1 MTSSTS
7 PLQPASADGASNA
20 GEGLAAGAR
29 LGKYE
34 ILERVGKGGMA
45 VIYRARDPLLNR
57 IVAIKQIG
65 AHLADDS
72 RWRDRFRQEAQVI
85 ARIAVTSRHV
95 VNIHELVEDPRGLF
109 IVMEF
114 VEGHSLATLIRE
126 NRVDLQTGLDVLAGV
141 CLGLRAVHAAGIIHR
156 DIKPGNII
164 VPPDRRAKIADFGL
178 AAPIGSEASM
188 ALGTTKYMA
197 PELFQSGPIDCRV
210 DIYSLGL
217 VAFEMFAG
225 REAYDRLFADLRGDG
240 RSEAMRW
247 MNWHLRTDLVLPRL
261 DTLNPL
267 IPPMLAEIVAQMAAK
282 SLGVRYASI
291 DAIIYDLKRS
301 FPPGAGA
308 APTVGATS
316 LGGASPAKTSGGG
329 VSGASAAAPTGPV
342 TGVFE
347 DEAPT
352 APMPVPSPLRK
363 VRRKHVIWAGSAL
376 AAVIVIVVGLAM
388 HRSSKLETLR
398 QVFGEG
404 VAAYRAA
411 DFATAVA
418 RYREAAQMDVSG
430 SEAAE
435 GRKRA
440 AQGLALA
447 EAQAARLRGDFA
459 EALAKLKEAEERL
472 GVQRGVIEPVR
483 VSVLEAQEREEAKA
497 RFAQLLADGELE
509 QASTVIRDLE
519 ERALLDSAAATE
531 MKDQL
536 EQARGRSTYFAQLRK
551 ARQALERGEF
561 DNALKFA
568 QAAEALQPTEEAAG
582 LLKSIRLERQ
592 YGEEVKKGD
601 EALAVADF
609 KTAAMHYLEANR
621 LKPSAVGESRYK
633 RVKAREHL
641 AAGQVAR
648 DAGRLLDAR
657 MQFEE
662 SLKHDELPEARRGL
676 DRVVALLSL
685 QEQIDAGQ
693 KAADSGDWEEALEK
707 WQAALDAAVP
717 DRADEIRAK
726 VALAQLQVAIGRG
739 DRLAAQKQWTEAR
752 QAYEEALRLGGG
764 DDVKRRI
771 REMELNQQIAALL
784 EQGDAARDAG
794 RFAQALKL
802 YRDALKLRQ
811 GDGAIQGRIDDVNYR
826 QFKASGT
833 RKFQAGQYR
842 AALADLRQA
851 LRLRP
856 EDADL
861 ARMVEEAEKRA
872 SEEPGGG

>member
-1 MTSSTS
+1 MTSPTR
-7 PLQPASADGASNA
+7 PLQPADAGGASPA
-20 GEGLAAGAR
+20 GESLAAGAR

-34 ILERVGKGGMA
+34 IIERVGRGGMA
-45 VIYRARDPLLNR
+45 VIYKARDPLLNR

-95 VNIHELVEDPRGLF
+95 VNIHQLVEDPRGLF

-126 NRVDLQTGLDVLAGV
+126 NRVDLQSGLDVLAGV
-141 CLGLRAVHAAGIIHR
+141 CLGLRAVHAAGVIHR

-225 REAYDRLFADLRGDG
+225 REAYDRLFAELRGDG

-261 DTLNPL
+261 DAVNPL
-267 IPPMLAEIVAQMAAK
+267 IPPVLAEIVAQMAAK
-282 SLGVRYASI
+282 SLGVRYANI
-291 DAIIYDLKRS
+291 DAVILDLKRS

-308 APTVGATS
+308 AAAGATS
-316 LGGASPAKTSGGG
+316 IGGPVAAVAPASG
-329 VSGASAAAPTGPV
+329 VSAASSAAPTGAV

-352 APMPVPSPLRK
+352 APMPAPSPLRK
-363 VRRKHVIWAGSAL
+363 VRRKHLIWAGSAL
-376 AAVIVIVVGLAM
+376 AAVIVVVVSLAVA
-388 HRSSKLETLR
+388 RSGKLEALR
-398 QVFGEG
+398 QTYGEG

-411 DFATAVA
+411 DYATAIA

-435 GRKRA
+435 GRKLA

-447 EAQAARLRGDFA
+447 EAQAARMRGDFA
-459 EALAKLKEAEERL
+459 EALSKLKEAEERL
-472 GVQRGVIEPVR
+472 GVKRTVIEPVR
-483 VSVLEAQEREEAKA
+483 VAVLEAQEREEARA
-497 RFAQLLADGELE
+497 RFTQLLADGELE

-551 ARQALERGEF
+551 ARQALDRGDF
-561 DNALKFA
+561 DNAMKFA

-582 LLKSIRLERQ
+582 LLKSIRLEKQ
-592 YGEEVKKGD
+592 YSEEVKKGD

-609 KTAAMHYLEANR
+609 KSAATHYLEANR

-641 AAGQVAR
+641 AAGLAAR
-648 DAGRLLDAR
+648 DSGRLLDAR

-676 DRVVALLSL
+676 ERVLTLLTL

-693 KAADSGDWEEALEK
+693 KAADSGDWEEALKK

-739 DRLAAQKQWTEAR
+739 DRLAAEKQWAEAR
-752 QAYEEALRLGGG
+752 KAYEEALRLGGG

-794 RFAQALKL
+794 RLSQALKL

-811 GDGAIQGRIDDVNYR
+811 GDPEIQGRIDDVNYR

-833 RKFQAGQYR
+833 RKLQAGQYR

-856 EDADL
+856 DDAEV
-861 ARMVEEAEKRA
+861 ARMVEEAEKKA